1 LAITADDIVK
11 LSPSK
16 KLGILGGI
24 LAVIIALFVWQ
35 VIWPVYEQ
43 YDQKTVEYN
52 KLKADLNEKKKAI
65 QDLAKFQ
72 ARLESLTRELVVM
85 KAQLPDKKEIPEL
98 LKTISSLGRESGLT
112 FLLFKPRPEV
122 LKDFYAEIPVEMQ
135 VEGGYHEVAKFFWQI
150 GMLDRIVNVSNL
162 DMGKATEDKGQM
174 QLTTSCLATTFRF
187 VEAPATGGAPAKPQA
202 PKPATTKP

>member
-1 LAITADDIVK
+1 MAITVDDIVK

-24 LAVIIALFVWQ
+24 LAVIIALFLWQ
-35 VIWPVYEQ
+35 VIWPVYEE

-112 FLLFKPRPEV
+112 FLLFRPRPEV
-122 LKDFYAEIPVEMQ
+122 PKEFYSEIPVEMQ

-150 GMLDRIVNVSNL
+150 GLLDRIVNVSNV
-162 DMGKATEDKGQM
+162 DMGKATEDKGQI

-187 VEAPATGGAPAKPQA
+187 VETPATGGEAGKPPA
-202 PKPATTKP
+202 PKPATPKP